1 MGILFGFGVGMIV
14 VGFLYAMLNM
24 ANGMNSHSENFFTKH
39 IAVMAV
45 VFIGMVLA
53 VIASGNYIYSLIE
66 RLAR

>member
-1 MGILFGFGVGMIV
+1 MMLWFGVGMIV
-14 VGFLYAMLNM
+14 VGMLYAMMNM
-24 ANGMNSHSENFFTKH
+24 ANGMNRHSENFFTKH
-39 IAVMAV
+39 IAAMAV